1 MPLEQVEQAVLLALT
16 HHLSELR
23 TAGAI
28 SGMDEGLLTSVAE
41 SLAKELVRLESQ
53 KARLHDFLEREIYTP
68 EVFAQRRSILEARE
82 KEIKEQLGQL
92 CQREEKKEAPSGA
105 SVLEGYAALDAEQK
119 NQLLKTLIRRI
130 DLIRPSPASSRSF
143 SLSITLRGF

>member
-1 MPLEQVEQAVLLALT
+1 MP
-16 HHLSELR
+16 H
-23 TAGAI
+23 
-28 SGMDEGLLTSVAE
+28 

-53 KARLHDFLEREIYTP
+53 KARLHDFLERKIYTP
-68 EVFAQRRSILEARE
+68 EVFAQRRSTLEARE